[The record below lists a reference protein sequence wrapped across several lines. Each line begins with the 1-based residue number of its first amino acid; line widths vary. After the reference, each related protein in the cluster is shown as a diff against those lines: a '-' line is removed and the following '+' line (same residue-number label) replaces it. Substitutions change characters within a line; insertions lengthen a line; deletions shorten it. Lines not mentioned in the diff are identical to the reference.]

1 MSAADAFKPAGG
13 GKEIS
18 VVGGPPAPSAEL
30 GAHFRTQQQPAA
42 MTQAPMKVG
51 QGGDAFVPT
60 NGTAPVRMGDANGA
74 VVPQDISQAAKPAQG
89 PAVPRTAAFQPAQ
102 QTQMGAPQTPQAFP
116 QRPEPAPAPAPAQM
130 AGTEKYAVYIDGIA
144 PDGSPLTTDPIV
156 TEFPAGST
164 LSGMRYDRIT
174 D

>member
-18 VVGGPPAPSAEL
+18 VIGGPPAPSAEL
-30 GAHFRTQQQPAA
+30 GQHFRTQQQPAA
-42 MTQAPMKVG
+42 MQQAPMKVG

-102 QTQMGAPQTPQAFP
+102 QTQMGGAPLAPQPFP
-116 QRPEPAPAPAPAQM
+116 QRPEPAPAPEQLG
-130 AGTEKYAVYIDGIA
+130 GTDKYAVYIDGIG
-144 PDGSPLTTDPIV
+144 PDGAPLTTEPIV
-156 TEFPAGST
+156 THFPAGST
-164 LSGMRYDRIT
+164 LSGMRYDKLSE
-174 D
+174 